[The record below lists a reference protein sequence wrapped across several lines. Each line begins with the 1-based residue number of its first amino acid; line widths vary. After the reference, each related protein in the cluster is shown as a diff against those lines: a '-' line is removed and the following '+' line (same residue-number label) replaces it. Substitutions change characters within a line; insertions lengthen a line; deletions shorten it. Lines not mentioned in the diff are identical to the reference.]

1 MIRGIT
7 ISVFLL
13 ICLVAMPAMAGDDSI
28 GFEPPN
34 DIPYG
39 MWAQAGGPPDS
50 GPLNNE
56 PPDME
61 RRRQHL
67 EQLRMLKLLEM
78 LDLDEDQELAFI
90 TGFRRM
96 REQLEELE
104 TERHSVLDDLSQ
116 HIEGNNVDDR
126 VVESASQQLV
136 QIAERKIEVVFNFF
150 DRSRKTLTPEQSAK
164 LMVFQERFD
173 RELLERIRAFHDRG
187 IGRGKRS
194 GSKQ

>member
-1 MIRGIT
+1 MA
-7 ISVFLL
+7 FLL
-13 ICLVAMPAMAGDDSI
+13 ICLAAVPAIAGGDSI
-28 GFEPPN
+28 GIEPPH
-34 DIPYG
+34 DGPHG
-39 MWAQAGGPPDS
+39 MWAQAGEPPDQAPP
-50 GPLNNE
+50 GGE

-78 LDLDEDQELAFI
+78 LDLKEDQEVAFI

-104 TERHSVLDDLSQ
+104 TQRHSVLDDLSQ
-116 HIEGNNVDDR
+116 HIEANNVDNR

-136 QIAERKIEVVFNFF
+136 QIAERKIEVVFNFL
-150 DRSRKTLTPEQSAK
+150 DRTRNTLTPEQSAK

-173 RELLERIRAFHDRG
+173 RELLERIRAFHERG
-187 IGRGKRS
+187 MGRGKRA
-194 GSKQ
+194 GGKQ